1 MTTNIF
7 SAKGWT
13 AAVLAAGLAIGAGAA
28 SASEAGGH
36 AVEIARQPWTFAG
49 FSGKYDKD
57 QLQRGFQV
65 YKEVCAACHSLKRVY
80 FRNLVEKGGPEFPE
94 EAIKALAAE
103 WPNQIADETDAGE
116 SVVKTKD
123 KDGKVTGFKLVTRPA
138 RLSDPILGPYRNDK
152 EARAAQNGALPPDLS
167 LITRAR
173 GVEHHATW
181 YTTPINMVKDI
192 SKGYQEGGADYLYAL
207 LTGYKDPPKDFH
219 LNDGMLYNTV
229 FPGNQISMPP
239 PLSADPAAPSVKYQD
254 GTGSLE
260 QNARD
265 VTAFLSWA
273 GDPTLNQRKRMG
285 SMVLLYLIVTTLLLY
300 LGKRKIWSN
309 VAH

>member
-1 MTTNIF
+1 MTTKIF

-28 SASEAGGH
+28 SASEAGH
-36 AVEIARQPWTFAG
+36 EIARQSWTFGG
-49 FSGKYDKD
+49 FNGKYDKE

-65 YKEVCAACHSLKRVY
+65 YKEVCAACHGLKRVY
-80 FRNLVEKGGPEFPE
+80 FRNLVEKGGPELPE
-94 EAIKALAAE
+94 DAIKALAAE
-103 WPNQIADETDAGE
+103 WPNQIPDETDAGE
-116 SVVKTKD
+116 TAIKTKD
-123 KDGKVTGFKLVTRPA
+123 KDGKVTGFKMVTRPA
-138 RLSDPILGPYRNDK
+138 RLSDPILGPYKNDK

-173 GVEHHATW
+173 GVEHQATW
-181 YTTPINMVKDI
+181 YTTPINMLKDI

-207 LTGYKDPPKDFH
+207 LTGYKDPPKDFQ
-219 LNDGMLYNTV
+219 LNDGMQYNV
-229 FPGNQISMPP
+229 AFPGNQISMPA
-239 PLSADPAAPSVKYQD
+239 PLSADPGSPSVKYQD

-285 SMVLLYLIVTTLLLY
+285 WMVLLYLTVTTGLLW
-300 LGKRKIWSN
+300 LGKKKIWAD